1 MIDRSIKCITTK
13 QILLDKLSILNQS
26 YPRIKRPD
34 KAGIIRRLF
43 DSRTEAK
50 ANLAAVNAR
59 NDSVVLVKIFCVICK

>member
-1 MIDRSIKCITTK
+1 
-13 QILLDKLSILNQS
+13 LILNQS